1 MKLNV
6 IWDSHAR
13 IHLSEAYKYI
23 RKDSIDNAE
32 KVRKK
37 ILAATD
43 TLSVHPKKYPADKY
57 KINNDGSYRA
67 FIVYRYRISYKI
79 QDTEIRI
86 LRIRHT
92 SMEPLEY

>member
-1 MKLNV
+1 MKLKV
-6 IWDSHAR
+6 IWDSNAR
-13 IHLSEAYKYI
+13 NNLLEAYKYI
-23 RKDSIDNAE
+23 RNDSIANAE
-32 KVRKK
+32 KVREK

-43 TLSVHPKKYPADKY
+43 ALSLHPKKHPADKY
-57 KINNDGSYRA
+57 KIYNDGSYRA

-79 QDTEIRI
+79 QDSEIRI